1 MTRKVG
7 LVPGGGEKG
16 EAIHGILC
24 DVVGQIRP
32 LGRKAP
38 EAVRSRR
45 CRLANV
51 LPIQEASA
59 FKPNIVRLGLRTTHE
74 IHFFVS

>member
-1 MTRKVG
+1 MTRKVD

-16 EAIHGILC
+16 EAIHGIVC

-38 EAVRSRR
+38 EAV
-45 CRLANV
+45 
-51 LPIQEASA
+51 
-59 FKPNIVRLGLRTTHE
+59 
-74 IHFFVS
+74 